1 MTHPAFTPDLT
12 PEQMARLGVLR
23 HKGSQYGEG
32 EAKDNFFGVSAS
44 QATWPE
50 SWHNSEHPIGWY
62 QWYQGY
68 AQGKRTADD
77 ERQIKR
83 WVSFKARHL
92 AQLRKADPTLSD
104 LSVQPKRRQALLN
117 WGIAPGINV
126 EEEMQKRASWSE
138 NRFLTKIA
146 SDSKTKFNDENRRQ
160 VAVDI
165 GTLATIPAIYLQNKI
180 SDSVLADVNKPNK
193 AIADVHTVRH
203 FIKNN
208 LKGKVDLLSNGT
220 INQLLKRYGIG
231 AAYHAKRKGP
241 SLAPAL
247 DPHSSH
253 ALYGMHGLG
262 KNHAVTMHE
271 LGHAKDF
278 SRGPVGLKIKSLKYR
293 NHISGAAGV
302 LSGVMLAHQDTENY
316 APVVAALGSLPNLR
330 AETMANYHA
339 YHGIKAHKGA
349 QAANRFLTKFVPKQM
364 AGYVAGAAVP
374 VVSSLAGLAYMKH
387 GRDKIQEQHAKT

>member
-1 MTHPAFTPDLT
+1 VTHPIFTPDLT

-83 WVSFKARHL
+83 WASFKARHL

-126 EEEMQKRASWSE
+126 EEEMQKRANWSE
-138 NRFLTKIA
+138 NRFLVKIA
-146 SDSKTKFNDENRRQ
+146 SDSKAKFNDENKRQ
-160 VAVDI
+160 VAMGI

-203 FIKNN
+203 FLKNN
-208 LKGKVDLLSNGT
+208 LRGKMAIMRTGIFRHMDRSIQGSMAVNVH
-220 INQLLKRYGIG
+220 KRAAPGLTPSG
-231 AAYHAKRKGP
+231 AIPGVNRHV
-241 SLAPAL
+241 LQ
-247 DPHSSH
+247 
-253 ALYGMHGLG
+253 GMHGLG

-293 NHISGAAGV
+293 NHISGAAGA
-302 LSGVMLAHQDTENY
+302 LSGAMLAHQDTENY

-349 QAANRFLTKFVPKQM
+349 PAANKFLTKFVPKQM

-374 VVSSLAGLAYMKH
+374 VVSSLAGLAYMKY
-387 GRDKIQEQHAKT
+387 GRKEEKR